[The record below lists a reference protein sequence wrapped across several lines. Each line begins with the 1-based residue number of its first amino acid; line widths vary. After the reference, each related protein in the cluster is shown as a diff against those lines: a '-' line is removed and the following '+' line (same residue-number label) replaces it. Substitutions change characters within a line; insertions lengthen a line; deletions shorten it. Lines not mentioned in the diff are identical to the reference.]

1 MTLIK
6 SRACLLRPL
15 SCSRVCFS
23 LVRRSWSFP
32 RSQTKRPRL
41 SFPKVSPQRTCLLGR
56 DTCASLSPE
65 PTMRKR
71 PSVAHCPFTCESLES
86 SNLQLELIKKKST
99 YLLHVTFHWSCD
111 ASDND
116 PGLLTESLSSA
127 LITFLQ

>member
-15 SCSRVCFS
+15 PCSRVCFS

-32 RSQTKRPRL
+32 RSRTKRPRL
-41 SFPKVSPQRTCLLGR
+41 SFPKVSPQRNCLLGK
-56 DTCASLSPE
+56 DTCGSPSPE

-71 PSVAHCPFTCESLES
+71 PSVAHCPVTCESLD
-86 SNLQLELIKKKST
+86 SNNLHLELIKST
-99 YLLHVTFHWSCD
+99 YLLHMTFHWSCD

-116 PGLLTESLSSA
+116 PGVLTEPLSSA
-127 LITFLQ
+127 LITFIQ